1 MIKLIKKVLASHHA
15 KQAQQR
21 RIANNKIQHQLIL
34 QGLEER
40 GY

>member
-1 MIKLIKKVLASHHA
+1 MINFIKKVLAHRQVE
-15 KQAQQR
+15 QAHKS

-34 QGLEER
+34 QGLKER

>member
-1 MIKLIKKVLASHHA
+1 MIKIIKKVLANHQA
-15 KQAQQR
+15 RQAQQR
-21 RIANNKIQHQLIL
+21 RIVNNKIQNQLIL

>member
-1 MIKLIKKVLASHHA
+1 MIKIIKKVLAHRQVE
-15 KQAQQR
+15 QAQKS

-34 QGLEER
+34 QGFEER

>member
-1 MIKLIKKVLASHHA
+1 MINFIKKVLASHHA
-15 KQAQQR
+15 KQAHKR
-21 RIANNKIQHQLIL
+21 RIANNKIQHKLIL